1 MQACK
6 REAPP
11 AKTVDL
17 SEISAEIQKGSLCQQ
32 CEDLL
37 QRSILWTGT
46 SFIIEMFSRFWTGN
60 LCQLLRSLLRSARV
74 NVMPERLLSVIS
86 GILAGGIPGFR
97 IELCCYLH
105 PLTWPL
111 VFFCVLFVLLLVRG
125 HSHNDTQDVIM
136 HESAHVRLAMDKP
149 SLATRYGRPQSS
161 QHCSSRPESPIS
173 HCWWRSRFLW
183 RKEIVHVVM
192 SDH

>member
-1 MQACK
+1 MIASSTALMQACK

-111 VFFCVLFVLLLVRG
+111 VFFCGLFFSVQRLHGFRQVVHHVL
-125 HSHNDTQDVIM
+125 
-136 HESAHVRLAMDKP
+136 
-149 SLATRYGRPQSS
+149 
-161 QHCSSRPESPIS
+161 
-173 HCWWRSRFLW
+173 
-183 RKEIVHVVM
+183 VHVANWNELIN
-192 SDH
+192 